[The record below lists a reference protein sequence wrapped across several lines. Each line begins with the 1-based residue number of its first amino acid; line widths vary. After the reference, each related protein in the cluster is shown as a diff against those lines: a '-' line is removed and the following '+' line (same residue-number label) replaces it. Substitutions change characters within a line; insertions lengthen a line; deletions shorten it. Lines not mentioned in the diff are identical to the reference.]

1 MDVINFFT
9 MSLKLN
15 ANYIDEWCRSYVFKI
30 NQQATFRT
38 PHFYRLQTSVSA
50 LTFLSALTLHEK
62 TKGKISDSET
72 ESYSE
77 QKNSTERVENSEV

>member
-15 ANYIDEWCRSYVFKI
+15 ANYIDEWCRSYMSSKLIKKQHFGHLISFDFK
-30 NQQATFRT
+30 
-38 PHFYRLQTSVSA
+38 LQVSA

-62 TKGKISDSET
+62 TKGKTSDSET
-72 ESYSE
+72 ESYTE
-77 QKNSTERVENSEV
+77 QKNPNEGVKK